1 MQDNTE
7 EATID
12 RQLHLAVVID
22 KAQPLELIH
31 EQIDPL
37 PGCTDHL
44 GQAFL
49 IDVGNYRFG
58 SAFLAKMSQHQESP
72 RQKLLTGVEKL
83 VDEVLFVANISFQQ
97 VPDKEF

>member
-22 KAQPLELIH
+22 KAQLLELIH
-31 EQIDPL
+31 KMIDSR

-44 GQAFL
+44 GKGFL
-49 IDVGNYRFG
+49 IDVGNYRFNPT
-58 SAFLAKMSQHQESP
+58 FLAKMSQHQESS
-72 RQKLLTGVEKL
+72 RQTLLTGVEKL
-83 VDEVLFVANISFQQ
+83 VDEVLFVAAIALQQ
-97 VPDKEF
+97 MPDKEF